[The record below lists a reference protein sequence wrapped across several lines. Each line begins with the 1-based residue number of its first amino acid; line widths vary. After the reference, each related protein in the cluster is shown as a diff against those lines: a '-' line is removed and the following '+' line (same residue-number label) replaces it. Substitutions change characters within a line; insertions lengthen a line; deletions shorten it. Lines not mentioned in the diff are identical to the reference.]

1 MVNICWTEPFLW
13 LWSHIAL
20 PRADWR
26 PVPSS
31 WLMGDHTL
39 TLNTLYVRR
48 CWHCNY
54 SWTIWYTGGICF
66 INFIHYAITIIQ
78 IKLLSSSRVSSWW
91 TPWDFSY
98 KSTGSHYRIG
108 MLEVA
113 FNFPFCCRFVFVME
127 NIISVFEGPWPECWT
142 FHSGRLILILPD
154 MYAVFDNVY
163 DEDGEYNIWCIVL
176 FIPNIIKHWLQW
188 LHMSDSN
195 KMQSL
200 SAIS

>member
-26 PVPSS
+26 PVLGS

-142 FHSGRLILILPD
+142 FHSGQTCKQCLIMFTMWVESIILPFWQLVPFPYSKCLAD
-154 MYAVFDNVY
+154 YQLDY
-163 DEDGEYNIWCIVL
+163 TPHI
-176 FIPNIIKHWLQW
+176 
-188 LHMSDSN
+188 
-195 KMQSL
+195 
-200 SAIS
+200 